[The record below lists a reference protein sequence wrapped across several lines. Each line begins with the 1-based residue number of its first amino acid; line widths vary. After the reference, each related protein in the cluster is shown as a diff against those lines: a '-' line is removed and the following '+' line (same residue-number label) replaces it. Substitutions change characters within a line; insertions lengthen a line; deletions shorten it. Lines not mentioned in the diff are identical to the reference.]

1 MAKRRWSEITRE
13 DVIKAIGVFEVENPE
28 YPAARSTFLL
38 YEGKKYPAKHI
49 RGMAY
54 KVHFN
59 EEVLKD
65 EYTGGGETVRFFEK
79 LGFEMQ
85 YVHKSVDTHPKK
97 SIKKE
102 SKIKNAPPQNAKS
115 LTKKKAEESN
125 VEPEGIKAEKIKIPV
140 KGVTEQKN
148 ALQLILNKI
157 CDGDIVCE
165 KTYPWMK
172 TPMKI
177 ENEYQKIYDALVSY
191 RGNTD
196 FYKKNVKLRCDFVCE
211 SKKIIIEY
219 DERQHFSEA
228 RRISLKAYPGI
239 KLFYDQALWENACLD
254 IQAKDNQPVNRDETR
269 AFYDC
274 VRDIEAVKNG
284 YRLVRI
290 MHGQVDFNE
299 EGAAEKLKEILEINT
314 SDINDFVPK
323 ENISEVVEQERTPL
337 KIGLYLQTD
346 DVLYSTV
353 FRKTMARVKKSDID
367 ILVFPEFSYAT
378 GMMSQLRCADYLKGN
393 SLDLLVKKVL
403 ELSED
408 IGKAVVLGSEDG
420 VGRIISIFA
429 NAKASEG
436 ETKYKVY
443 FKHTMAEV
451 SAFDFDD
458 YPERVEELF
467 KPIIFKGYR
476 IGLTICYDCN
486 HSMFSRKYY
495 QNGVDIILNGTGG
508 NVVYNKWHKYNK
520 VRAIENECFTF
531 VTMGGPWGDNMH
543 NYVYGFTPTGKEMT
557 PVLLNGDYTYKRN
570 LSGAIYVYDTSEYD
584 GTKEKDNSV
593 EQRES
598 PNTKSD
604 FSVKLAEIDSLMKK
618 GKAIAPHIRVLAHGK
633 DNVVLCFVE
642 ENDIMKPEKIL
653 KLLYS
658 KELQKYK
665 NKKYIIVN
673 SWDNVDREFYESQ
686 LSVILKVRAMENYCA
701 VILTSGNLIKCFQT
715 GMNRTAQV
723 VQAVDGQFGID
734 LSRTGGPDT
743 IWKNKKNWRKNVE
756 CLIETMV
763 DID

>member
-1 MAKRRWSEITRE
+1 
-13 DVIKAIGVFEVENPE
+13 
-28 YPAARSTFLL
+28 
-38 YEGKKYPAKHI
+38 
-49 RGMAY
+49 
-54 KVHFN
+54 
-59 EEVLKD
+59 
-65 EYTGGGETVRFFEK
+65 
-79 LGFEMQ
+79 
-85 YVHKSVDTHPKK
+85 
-97 SIKKE
+97 
-102 SKIKNAPPQNAKS
+102 
-115 LTKKKAEESN
+115 
-125 VEPEGIKAEKIKIPV
+125 
-140 KGVTEQKN
+140 
-148 ALQLILNKI
+148 
-157 CDGDIVCE
+157 
-165 KTYPWMK
+165 
-172 TPMKI
+172 
-177 ENEYQKIYDALVSY
+177 
-191 RGNTD
+191 
-196 FYKKNVKLRCDFVCE
+196 
-211 SKKIIIEY
+211 
-219 DERQHFSEA
+219 
-228 RRISLKAYPGI
+228 
-239 KLFYDQALWENACLD
+239 
-254 IQAKDNQPVNRDETR
+254 
-269 AFYDC
+269 
-274 VRDIEAVKNG
+274 
-284 YRLVRI
+284 
-290 MHGQVDFNE
+290 
-299 EGAAEKLKEILEINT
+299 
-314 SDINDFVPK
+314 
-323 ENISEVVEQERTPL
+323 
-337 KIGLYLQTD
+337 
-346 DVLYSTV
+346 
-353 FRKTMARVKKSDID
+353 
-367 ILVFPEFSYAT
+367 
-378 GMMSQLRCADYLKGN
+378 
-393 SLDLLVKKVL
+393 
-403 ELSED
+403 
-408 IGKAVVLGSEDG
+408 
-420 VGRIISIFA
+420 
-429 NAKASEG
+429 
-436 ETKYKVY
+436 
-443 FKHTMAEV
+443 
-451 SAFDFDD
+451 
-458 YPERVEELF
+458 
-467 KPIIFKGYR
+467 
-476 IGLTICYDCN
+476 
-486 HSMFSRKYY
+486 MFSRKYY